1 MNLTHSTASNMH
13 GMLECADW
21 KCIQEDGDFDIKIID
36 DALDFLHTSL
46 PSFQAYMTL
55 NASPTSVEEMLF
67 TELLVMEPLQIKGR
81 KVKELTLKV
90 EPSTEGASYSCA
102 IQGCQV
108 KMNHPRGCCKK
119 HGGKK
124 LCGMDKCGNGAQKGG
139 LCIRH
144 GGGHRCRVDGCIK
157 AAQTLGKCKSHGGGV
172 RCSVPGCNKTSQGH
186 KKCRVH
192 GGGKRCCVVGC
203 VKGVQKGGFCAAH
216 SPEKHAV
223 CPIHPHRVRSDDEAS
238 HSVSRTCPLHETTR
252 RHRSRS

>member
-90 EPSTEGASYSCA
+90 EPSTEGASYS
-102 IQGCQV
+102 
-108 KMNHPRGCCKK
+108 
-119 HGGKK
+119 
-124 LCGMDKCGNGAQKGG
+124 
-139 LCIRH
+139 
-144 GGGHRCRVDGCIK
+144 
-157 AAQTLGKCKSHGGGV
+157 
-172 RCSVPGCNKTSQGH
+172 
-186 KKCRVH
+186 
-192 GGGKRCCVVGC
+192 
-203 VKGVQKGGFCAAH
+203 
-216 SPEKHAV
+216 
-223 CPIHPHRVRSDDEAS
+223 
-238 HSVSRTCPLHETTR
+238 
-252 RHRSRS
+252 